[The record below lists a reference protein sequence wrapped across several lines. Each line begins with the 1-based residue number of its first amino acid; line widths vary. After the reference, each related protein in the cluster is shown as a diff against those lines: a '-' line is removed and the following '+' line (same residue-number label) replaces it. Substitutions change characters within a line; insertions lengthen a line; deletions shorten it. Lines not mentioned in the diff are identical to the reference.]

1 MGFMIPQGG
10 GGMKRIVALS
20 ACVAAALLAGPIA
33 LQGAAEGW
41 LFSRPSGKDF
51 DGQRE
56 AMVSDQIVARGV
68 RHEGVLQ
75 AMRQTPRHLFVPED
89 RRSSAYE
96 DRPLPI
102 GSGQTISQPY
112 IVAYMTEI
120 LQPDGSGTVLE
131 VGTGSGYQAAVLSPL
146 YRKVYTIEIIPELAE
161 SARAR
166 LRDLGFSNVEVR
178 TGDGYAGWPDKAP
191 FDAILVTAAA
201 GHIPPPL
208 VSQLKAGGRMV
219 IPVGSPAMIQ
229 HIILV
234 EKDRKGTVTTKSLL
248 PVRFVPLTGER

>member
-1 MGFMIPQGG
+1 
-10 GGMKRIVALS
+10 MKPRKEVVAGVAVVLT
-20 ACVAAALLAGPIA
+20 AAAVLLAGTSNGWFFRQPAGTDFEA
-33 LQGAAEGW
+33 L
-41 LFSRPSGKDF
+41 
-51 DGQRE
+51 RE
-56 AMVSDQIVARGV
+56 AMVRDQIVARGV

-75 AMRQTPRHLFVPED
+75 AMRTTPRHLFVPEGL
-89 RRSSAYE
+89 RSSAYE

-102 GSGQTISQPY
+102 GHGQTISQPY

-146 YRKVYTIEIIPELAE
+146 YRKVYTIEIIPALAE

-166 LRDLGFSNVEVR
+166 LRDLGFGNVEVR

-191 FDAILVTAAA
+191 FDAVMVTAAA

-208 VSQLKAGGRMV
+208 IAQLKAKGRMV
-219 IPVGSPAMIQ
+219 IPVGSPSAIQ

-234 EKDRKGTVTTKSLL
+234 EKDQNGQVTTKSLL
-248 PVRFVPLTGER
+248 PVRFVPLTGERQ

>member
-1 MGFMIPQGG
+1 
-10 GGMKRIVALS
+10 MKAL
-20 ACVAAALLAGPIA
+20 VTFFAAVTAVLLSSSVLLP
-33 LQGAAEGW
+33 GAADGW
-41 LFSRPSGKDF
+41 FFGKQPTSKDF
-51 DGQRE
+51 ETLRE

-75 AMRQTPRHLFVPED
+75 AMRSTPRHLFVPED
-89 RRSSAYE
+89 RMPSAYE

-102 GSGQTISQPY
+102 GNGQTISQPY

-146 YRKVYTIEIIPELAE
+146 YRKVYTIEIIPGLAE
-161 SARAR
+161 SAKAR
-166 LRDLGFSNVEVR
+166 LRNLGFTNVEVR

-191 FDAILVTAAA
+191 FDAIMVTAAA

-208 VSQLKAGGRMV
+208 IAQLKAKGRMV
-219 IPVGSPAMIQ
+219 IPVGSPSMIQ

-234 EKDRKGTVTTKSLL
+234 EKDQKGNITTKSLL
-248 PVRFVPLTGER
+248 PVRFVPLTGGRQ

>member
-1 MGFMIPQGG
+1 
-10 GGMKRIVALS
+10 MKALVAFSVGVML
-20 ACVAAALLAGPIA
+20 VLLAFMSLRPDIA
-33 LQGAAEGW
+33 DSWFFGKQ
-41 LFSRPSGKDF
+41 PTPKDF
-51 DGQRE
+51 ETLRE
-56 AMVSDQIVARGV
+56 AMVNDQIVARGV
-68 RHEGVLQ
+68 RDEGVIQ
-75 AMRQTPRHLFVPED
+75 AMRRIPRHLFVPED
-89 RRSSAYE
+89 QMPSAYE

-102 GSGQTISQPY
+102 GNGQTISQPY

-146 YRKVYTIEIIPELAE
+146 YRKVYTIEIVPELAA
-161 SARAR
+161 SAKAR

-191 FDAILVTAAA
+191 FDAIMVTAAA

-208 VSQLKAGGRMV
+208 ISQLKAKGRMV
-219 IPVGSPAMIQ
+219 IPVGSPSMIQ

-234 EKDRKGTVTTKSLL
+234 EKDQNGNITTKSLL
-248 PVRFVPLTGER
+248 PVRFVPLTGGRQ

>member
-1 MGFMIPQGG
+1 
-10 GGMKRIVALS
+10 MKALVAFS
-20 ACVAAALLAGPIA
+20 VCVTVVFLASVS
-33 LQGAAEGW
+33 L
-41 LFSRPSGKDF
+41 RPSIADGWFFGKQPTPKDF
-51 DGQRE
+51 ETLRE

-68 RHEGVLQ
+68 RQEAVLK
-75 AMRQTPRHLFVPED
+75 AMRSTPRHLFVPED
-89 RRSSAYE
+89 RMPSAYE

-102 GSGQTISQPY
+102 GNGQTISQPY

-161 SARAR
+161 SAKAR

-178 TGDGYAGWPDKAP
+178 TGDGYAGWPEKAP
-191 FDAILVTAAA
+191 FDAIMVTAAA

-208 VSQLKAGGRMV
+208 ISQLKAKGRMV
-219 IPVGSPAMIQ
+219 IPVGSPYLIQ

-234 EKDRKGTVTTKSLL
+234 EKDQKGDITTKSLL
-248 PVRFVPLTGER
+248 PVRFVPLTSGRQ

>member
-1 MGFMIPQGG
+1 
-10 GGMKRIVALS
+10 MKAL
-20 ACVAAALLAGPIA
+20 VTFFAAVTAVLLASSVLLP
-33 LQGAAEGW
+33 GAADGW
-41 LFSRPSGKDF
+41 FFGKQPTSKDF
-51 DGQRE
+51 ETLRE

-68 RHEGVLQ
+68 RQEAVLK
-75 AMRQTPRHLFVPED
+75 AMRSTPRHLFVPED
-89 RRSSAYE
+89 RMPSAYE

-102 GSGQTISQPY
+102 GNGQTISQPY

-161 SARAR
+161 SAKAR

-191 FDAILVTAAA
+191 FDAIMVTAAA

-208 VSQLKAGGRMV
+208 IAQLKAKGRMV
-219 IPVGSPAMIQ
+219 IPVGSPSMIQ

-234 EKDRKGTVTTKSLL
+234 EKDQKGNITTKSLL
-248 PVRFVPLTGER
+248 PVRFVPLTGGRQ

>member
-1 MGFMIPQGG
+1 MISQGRDD
-10 GGMKRIVALS
+10 MKPPVR
-20 ACVAAALLAGPIA
+20 
-33 LQGAAEGW
+33 
-41 LFSRPSGKDF
+41 FSRFATIAFLASMILAPDIYGGWFFGKQPSQMDF
-51 DGQRE
+51 DALRQ
-56 AMVSDQIVARGV
+56 AMVSDQIIARGV
-68 RHEGVLQ
+68 RNEGVLK
-75 AMRQTPRHLFVPED
+75 AMRSTPRHLFVPED
-89 RRSSAYE
+89 RASSAYE

-102 GSGQTISQPY
+102 GNGQTISQPY

-161 SARAR
+161 SAKAR

-191 FDAILVTAAA
+191 FDAIMVTAAA

-208 VSQLKAGGRMV
+208 ISQLKAKGRMV
-219 IPVGSPAMIQ
+219 IPVGSPYMIQ

-234 EKDRKGTVTTKSLL
+234 EKDEKGNITTKSLL
-248 PVRFVPLTGER
+248 PVRFVPLTGGRQ